1 MKFRYQKNKNTP
13 TFKSIMSSKINT
25 YSKGGFRTINLL
37 NISRYA
43 QEGYPKDRAA
53 CTKIRDQVTFQSKQ
67 TALFPS

>member
-1 MKFRYQKNKNTP
+1 
-13 TFKSIMSSKINT
+13 MSSKINT
-25 YSKGGFRTINLL
+25 YSNGGFRTINLL

-53 CTKIRDQVTFQSKQ
+53 CTKIRDQVKFQSKQ